1 MPDRQ
6 PIRKS
11 EAKLCPVCGE
21 RKRRSATID
30 YCTQI
35 KLDRRMVDV
44 HVPSLPVE
52 QCGACGE
59 VFFGTAADQLID
71 ESLRCRAGLLTARQM
86 ESAREAVGV
95 ETQQEFAELIGVA
108 PETLSRWMKGHVVQ
122 SRLADTMLRVFF
134 GVPESRAFL
143 RELRSERP
151 VTSRIVVPDP
161 VVTAPRSLRWIEGP
175 RQARSSPME
184 GRSGLNDLAA

>member
-6 PIRKS
+6 TSHES
-11 EAKLCPVCGE
+11 EVKLCPVCGARE
-21 RKRRSATID
+21 RRSTTID
-30 YCTQI
+30 YRTQI
-35 KLDRRMVDV
+35 RLDRRMVDV
-44 HVPSLPVE
+44 HVPSLPIE

-59 VFFGTAADQLID
+59 EFFGTAADRLID
-71 ESLRCRAGLLTARQM
+71 ESLRGQAGLLTARQLD
-86 ESAREAVGV
+86 SAREAVGV

-108 PETLSRWMKGHVVQ
+108 PETLSRWMKGHVIQ

-143 RELRSERP
+143 QALRSQRL

-161 VVTAPRSLRWIEGP
+161 VVTAPRSLRWVEEP
-175 RQARSSPME
+175 HQARSSPLE
-184 GRSGLNDLAA
+184 GRSVLNDLAA